1 MDPVISTSIVTE
13 VIDLC
18 KSVLGLLSE
27 FPLNVIVIGS
37 LASVA
42 FRVLRGAKRV
52 AR

>member
-1 MDPVISTSIVTE
+1 MIDTSLVNE
-13 VIDLC
+13 VIGLC
-18 KSVLGLLSE
+18 TSVLGLLGE

-42 FRVLRGAKRV
+42 FRIIRQAKRV